1 MPANS
6 GAWQI
11 VHFHVDTPSKPAFG
25 APCNGCGV
33 CCLAEPCPVGILLSG
48 RRTGTRVALRWS
60 EQEARYRCGAVTEP
74 ASVLPPMLRRI
85 APLVF
90 APGAA
95 LDRCGEQ
102 LRFQRRD
109 EAAAYAAACAWAGSK
124 LVTKSSG
131 TSGPHR

>member
-1 MPANS
+1 MPATS

-48 RRTGTRVALRWS
+48 RRTGTCVALRWS

-74 ASVLPPMLRRI
+74 ASVLPPLLRRI
-85 APLVF
+85 APLFSRLARRWIAAGNGCDSSVEAK
-90 APGAA
+90 APLTPPPWPA
-95 LDRCGEQ
+95 R
-102 LRFQRRD
+102 
-109 EAAAYAAACAWAGSK
+109 S
-124 LVTKSSG
+124 
-131 TSGPHR
+131 

>member
-48 RRTGTRVALRWS
+48 RRTGTCVALRWS

-74 ASVLPPMLRRI
+74 ASVLPPLLRRI
-85 APLVF
+85 APLFSRLARRWIAAGTGCDSSVEAKAPLTPPP
-90 APGAA
+90 APGPA
-95 LDRCGEQ
+95 R
-102 LRFQRRD
+102 
-109 EAAAYAAACAWAGSK
+109 S
-124 LVTKSSG
+124 
-131 TSGPHR
+131 